1 MKLQSVQSG
10 FNNVQ
15 STSDFESPVQENSK
29 SQAPVDQT
37 AVNQAG
43 ATTGPVPQQAQN
55 QGTAKEA
62 GRAAHKAA
70 MRLDGKLEEAA
81 LRHKL
86 TNSYEKGTKGS
97 DALQKKNIDGVR
109 QIMISSDGAK
119 KFSQIKPVL
128 SEMIS
133 RLPGSDSHT
142 ENVKANLHELLQ
154 MVNID
159 SSKSKIGPEKQGAL
173 NRFTGAVSRAAAS
186 INPNST
192 TPLGTTVKALIA
204 EVKSTGGAPLPKH
217 VDDGLGKL
225 TDLLDK
231 AHAEK
236 ATPDKA
242 QMDGAVREHT
252 DESWWKT
259 AGTTSAVV
267 VGVVS
272 AVTGAFTFG
281 GPSAAV
287 LPAAA
292 LGTAAGGISA
302 VSATFGAAAATAT
315 VGGAAAAGVVTT
327 TLAAAGGAAAAAA
340 FGALGPVLTTAASGG
355 VLNEMQNAV
364 TGLLDS
370 LW

>member
-1 MKLQSVQSG
+1 MKLKSVQSG

-15 STSDFESPVQENSK
+15 STFDFESPVQETSK
-29 SQAPVDQT
+29 PQVPVDQT
-37 AVNQAG
+37 A
-43 ATTGPVPQQAQN
+43 ATTRPVPQQAQN

-70 MRLDGKLEEAA
+70 MRLDGKLGEAA

-86 TNSYEKGTKGS
+86 TNSYENGTKGS
-97 DALQKKNIDGVR
+97 DALPKKNIDGVR
-109 QIMISSDGAK
+109 QVMLSGDGAK

-142 ENVKANLHELLQ
+142 ENVKANLHELLH

-159 SSKSKIGPEKQGAL
+159 SSKSKIGPEKEGAL

-192 TPLGTTVKALIA
+192 IPLGTTVKTLIA

-242 QMDGAVREHT
+242 QMEGAVRGHT
-252 DESWWKT
+252 DDIWWKT
-259 AGTTSAVV
+259 VGTTSAVV

-281 GPSAAV
+281 ASSPAV
-287 LPAAA
+287 LPAAAGSGA

-302 VSATFGAAAATAT
+302 ATATFGAAAATAT
-315 VGGAAAAGVVTT
+315 GGSAAAAGVVTT
-327 TLAAAGGAAAAAA
+327 TLAATGGAAAAGA
-340 FGALGPVLTTAASGG
+340 FAVLGPVLTTAATGG
-355 VLNEMQNAV
+355 VLNEI
-364 TGLLDS
+364 TDLLDS